1 MWKRITTKR
10 DFLNEAIDEL
20 RKLPSS
26 KEMGNIPSIY
36 KVIKQGDVDSFVKSG
51 MIRQLAGGEEN
62 RNDVYGEGVY
72 AHITLESAIKLAQ
85 RESNYYGDVVLEM
98 KLLGGYEGFV
108 MYGGSRNIDNLI
120 IKTYGRNMSVEE
132 QLYAI
137 TKDHAFAKK
146 WAKYGPSSLG
156 KAQKSLR
163 REGYNIRGMVYE
175 WGQYY
180 AILPFIFSDAIPF
193 ATAKVWS
200 STNVGNIQ
208 FRTVYNDKQ
217 NKEIAGNFDPIAQLD
232 MINAEYSRASVVR
245 VAIDDNLYCVIKS
258 NKTGG
263 YNIVK
268 IDEDNVVNPRP
279 KYIIPKNIYLSERP
293 TAPDTENGQF
303 MFSYMG
309 INFYGTVCH
318 EVARIP
324 AFWNEIENDWC
335 EFKDLENCVKQMRGD
350 DGTKV
355 AERLNEEITDLTK
368 EDFLK
373 KRTCIVYTCTHAN
386 AVDAIFK
393 SGFSR
398 QFAADNDKNYNG
410 GRGFYGN
417 GVYGSVILGKEYE
430 SFRRKGNLGMKDAG
444 AIYLSNYPDGS
455 KPDKYKYG
463 PVILKCVLLGGFS
476 NFLIFDEEWAK
487 RVYKG
492 NWKLEDQIKQIVG
505 QKDPSAAKM
514 FCDRI
519 LRRTPARY
527 NVDADDSRTTQTLA
541 SMFRGSMSEFNE
553 WETFCRKFGIRGAIY
568 HGGNDG
574 FAFVAYNYSEV
585 IPVAASFD
593 HGKTWKDD
601 KFDFDIAKERSFANP
616 DAAHKYGHLYRDM
629 NTSSPVLV
637 NCGGKKFS
645 VTVVQTMNGKFNIL
659 NNHTGDKVSPIDF
672 DERPAISTEG
682 EFQFLVGGRMFYGIY
697 NHELAQIPAFWDPNE
712 NDWFPFN
719 ELKEHI

>member
-51 MIRQLAGGEEN
+51 MIRQLAGGEED
-62 RNDVYGEGVY
+62 RNNVYGEGVY
-72 AHITLESAIKLAQ
+72 AHITLDSAIRLSH
-85 RESNYYGDVVLEM
+85 RESYYGDTVLEM

-108 MYGGSRNIDNLI
+108 MYGGSRNIDDLI
-120 IKTYGRNMSVEE
+120 IKTYGRKMSVEE

-318 EVARIP
+318 EVAKIP

-335 EFKDLENCVKQMRGD
+335 EFKDLEDCVKQMRGG

-355 AERLNEEITDLTK
+355 AESLNEEITDLTK
-368 EDFLK
+368 EDFLNGK
-373 KRTCIVYTCTHAN
+373 KRIVYVCAHTSD
-386 AVDAIFK
+386 VDAIFK
-393 SGFSR
+393 NGFSR
-398 QFAADNDKNYNG
+398 QFANNNDYMHNG
-410 GRGFYGN
+410 GALTYGDGQYGSVSLDN
-417 GVYGSVILGKEYE
+417 AANNLSRKTDYGKSDGKKYGSVI
-430 SFRRKGNLGMKDAG
+430 
-444 AIYLSNYPDGS
+444 I
-455 KPDKYKYG
+455 
-463 PVILKCVLLGGFS
+463 KCVLMGSFY
-476 NFLIFDEEWAK
+476 NFLIFDEDLAK
-487 RVYKG
+487 YIYKDK
-492 NWKLEDQIKQIVG
+492 WQIMDQIDHIV
-505 QKDPSAAKM
+505 KDP
-514 FCDRI
+514 
-519 LRRTPARY
+519 TARNELKNFVRPYLGRALY
-527 NVDADDSRTTQTLA
+527 NPSQDPMSRTNHVLF
-541 SMFRGSMSEFNE
+541 SMFSNQNGF
-553 WETFCRKFGIRGAIY
+553 RKWTNFFRQNGIRGGVY
-568 HGGNDG
+568 HGHGDG
-574 FAFVAYNYSEV
+574 YCFVCYNYSDV
-585 IPVAASFD
+585 IPIAYSTD
-593 HGKTWKDD
+593 YGKSWKDD
-601 KFDFDIAKERSFANP
+601 KFDFDAAKERSFKDP
-616 DAAHKYGHLYRDM
+616 DAASRFGHKFKGMDSA
-629 NTSSPVLV
+629 TPVLV

-645 VTVVQTMNGKFNIL
+645 VTVVQTLNGKYNIL

-672 DERPAISTEG
+672 DERPTISTEG

-719 ELKEHI
+719 ELKDHI

>member
-51 MIRQLAGGEEN
+51 MIRQLAGGEED
-62 RNDVYGEGVY
+62 RNNVYGEGVY

-85 RESNYYGDVVLEM
+85 RESNFYGDVVLEM

-156 KAQKSLR
+156 KSQKSLR

-318 EVARIP
+318 EVAKIP

-335 EFKDLENCVKQMRGD
+335 EFKDLEDCVKQMRGG

-355 AERLNEEITDLTK
+355 AENLNEEITDLTK
-368 EDFLK
+368 EDFLNGK
-373 KRTCIVYTCTHAN
+373 KRIVYVCAHTSD
-386 AVDAIFK
+386 VDAIFK
-393 SGFSR
+393 NGFSR
-398 QFAADNDKNYNG
+398 QFANNNDYMHNG
-410 GRGFYGN
+410 GALTYGDGQYGSVSLDN
-417 GVYGSVILGKEYE
+417 AANNLSRKTDYGKSDGKKYGSVI
-430 SFRRKGNLGMKDAG
+430 
-444 AIYLSNYPDGS
+444 I
-455 KPDKYKYG
+455 
-463 PVILKCVLLGGFS
+463 KCVLMGSFY
-476 NFLIFDEEWAK
+476 NFLIFDEDLAK
-487 RVYKG
+487 YIYKDK
-492 NWKLEDQIKQIVG
+492 WQIMDQIDHIV
-505 QKDPSAAKM
+505 KDPAARNELKN
-514 FCDRI
+514 FVRPY
-519 LRRTPARY
+519 LGRALY
-527 NVDADDSRTTQTLA
+527 NPSQDPMSRTNHVLF
-541 SMFRGSMSEFNE
+541 SMFSSQNGF
-553 WETFCRKFGIRGAIY
+553 RKWTNFFRQNGIRGGVY
-568 HGGNDG
+568 HGHGDG
-574 FAFVAYNYSEV
+574 YCFVCYNYSDV
-585 IPVAASFD
+585 IPVAYSTD
-593 HGKTWKDD
+593 YGKSWKDD
-601 KFDFDIAKERSFANP
+601 KFDFDAAKERSFKDP
-616 DAAHKYGHLYRDM
+616 DAASRFGHKFKGMDSA
-629 NTSSPVLV
+629 TPVLV

-645 VTVVQTMNGKFNIL
+645 VTVVQTLNGKYNIL

-672 DERPAISTEG
+672 DERPTISTEG

>member
-51 MIRQLAGGEEN
+51 MIRQLAGGEED
-62 RNDVYGEGVY
+62 RNNVYGEGVY

-108 MYGGSRNIDNLI
+108 MYGGNRDIDNLI

-137 TKDHAFAKK
+137 TKDYTFAKK

-156 KAQKSLR
+156 KAQKNLR
-163 REGYNIRGMVYE
+163 RDGYNIRGMIYE
-175 WGQYY
+175 WGSYS
-180 AILPFIFSDAIPF
+180 AILPFVFSDAIPF

-200 STNVGNIQ
+200 STNTGNIQ

-245 VAIDDNLYCVIKS
+245 VSVDDNLYCVIKS

-263 YNIVK
+263 YNIIK
-268 IDEDNVVNPRP
+268 IDEDNVINPRP

-335 EFKDLENCVKQMRGD
+335 EFKDLENCVKQMRGG

-355 AERLNEEITDLTK
+355 AESLNEEITDLTK
-368 EDFLK
+368 EDFLNGK
-373 KRTCIVYTCTHAN
+373 KRIVYVCAHTSD
-386 AVDAIFK
+386 VDAIFK
-393 SGFSR
+393 NGFSR
-398 QFAADNDKNYNG
+398 QFANNNDYMHNG
-410 GRGFYGN
+410 GALTYGDGQYGSVSLDN
-417 GVYGSVILGKEYE
+417 AANNLSRKTDYGKSDGKKYGSVI
-430 SFRRKGNLGMKDAG
+430 
-444 AIYLSNYPDGS
+444 I
-455 KPDKYKYG
+455 
-463 PVILKCVLLGGFS
+463 KCVLMSSFY
-476 NFLIFDEEWAK
+476 NFLIFDEDLAK
-487 RVYKG
+487 YIYKDK
-492 NWKLEDQIKQIVG
+492 WQIMDQIDHIV
-505 QKDPSAAKM
+505 KDPAARNELKN
-514 FCDRI
+514 FVRPY
-519 LRRTPARY
+519 LGRALY
-527 NVDADDSRTTQTLA
+527 NPSQDPMSRTNHVLF
-541 SMFRGSMSEFNE
+541 SMFSSQNGF
-553 WETFCRKFGIRGAIY
+553 RKWTNFFRQNGIRGGVY
-568 HGGNDG
+568 HGHGDG
-574 FAFVAYNYSEV
+574 YCFVCYNYSDV
-585 IPVAASFD
+585 IPVAYSTD
-593 HGKTWKDD
+593 YGKSWKDD
-601 KFDFDIAKERSFANP
+601 KFDFDAAKERSFKDP
-616 DAAHKYGHLYRDM
+616 DAASRFGHKFKGMDSA
-629 NTSSPVLV
+629 TPVLV

-645 VTVVQTMNGKFNIL
+645 VTVVQTLNGKYNIL

-672 DERPAISTEG
+672 DERPTISTEG

>member
-36 KVIKQGDVDSFVKSG
+36 KVIKHGDIDSYVKSG

-72 AHITLESAIKLAQ
+72 AHITLDSAIRLSH
-85 RESNYYGDVVLEM
+85 RESYYGDTILEM

-108 MYGGSRNIDNLI
+108 MYGGSRNIDDLI
-120 IKTYGRNMSVEE
+120 IKTYGRKMSVEE
-132 QLYAI
+132 QLYVI
-137 TKDHAFAKK
+137 TKDYAFAKK
-146 WAKYGPSSLG
+146 WARYDPRSFGN
-156 KAQKSLR
+156 AQKSLR

-175 WGQYY
+175 WGLYY
-180 AILPFIFSDAIPF
+180 AVLPFVFSDAIPF
-193 ATAKVWS
+193 ATARVWND
-200 STNVGNIQ
+200 TNTGNIQ
-208 FRTVYNDKQ
+208 FKTVYNDKQ

-232 MINAEYSRASVVR
+232 MINAEYSRASVIR

-268 IDEDNVVNPRP
+268 IDEDNIINPRP

-355 AERLNEEITDLTK
+355 AESLNEEITDLTK
-368 EDFLK
+368 EDFLNGK
-373 KRTCIVYTCTHAN
+373 KRIVYVCAHTSD
-386 AVDAIFK
+386 VDAIFK
-393 SGFSR
+393 NGFSR
-398 QFAADNDKNYNG
+398 QFANNNDYMHNG
-410 GRGFYGN
+410 GALTYGDGQYGSVSLDN
-417 GVYGSVILGKEYE
+417 AANNLSRKTDYGKSDGKKYGSVI
-430 SFRRKGNLGMKDAG
+430 
-444 AIYLSNYPDGS
+444 I
-455 KPDKYKYG
+455 
-463 PVILKCVLLGGFS
+463 KCVLMGSFY
-476 NFLIFDEEWAK
+476 NFLIFDEDLAK
-487 RVYKG
+487 YIYKDK
-492 NWKLEDQIKQIVG
+492 WQIMDQIDHIV
-505 QKDPSAAKM
+505 KDPAARNELKN
-514 FCDRI
+514 FVRPY
-519 LRRTPARY
+519 LGRALY
-527 NVDADDSRTTQTLA
+527 NPSQDPMSRTNHVLF
-541 SMFRGSMSEFNE
+541 SMFSSQNGF
-553 WETFCRKFGIRGAIY
+553 RKWTNFFRQNGIRGGVY
-568 HGGNDG
+568 HGHGDG
-574 FAFVAYNYSEV
+574 YCFVCYNYSDV
-585 IPVAASFD
+585 IPVAYSTD
-593 HGKTWKDD
+593 YGKSWKDD
-601 KFDFDIAKERSFANP
+601 KFDFDAAKERSFKDP
-616 DAAHKYGHLYRDM
+616 DAASRFGHKFKGMDSA
-629 NTSSPVLV
+629 TPVLV

-645 VTVVQTMNGKFNIL
+645 VTVVQTLNGKYNIL

-672 DERPAISTEG
+672 DERPTISTEG

>member
-51 MIRQLAGGEEN
+51 MIRQLAGGEED
-62 RNDVYGEGVY
+62 RNNVYGEGVY

-85 RESNYYGDVVLEM
+85 RESNFYGDVVLEM

-120 IKTYGRNMSVEE
+120 IKTYGRYMSVEE

-318 EVARIP
+318 EVAKIP

-335 EFKDLENCVKQMRGD
+335 EFKDLEDCVKQMRGG

-355 AERLNEEITDLTK
+355 AESLNEEITDLTK
-368 EDFLK
+368 EDFLNGK
-373 KRTCIVYTCTHAN
+373 KRIVYVCAHTSD
-386 AVDAIFK
+386 VDAIFK
-393 SGFSR
+393 NGFSR
-398 QFAADNDKNYNG
+398 QFANNNDYMHNG
-410 GRGFYGN
+410 GALTYGDGQYGSVSLDN
-417 GVYGSVILGKEYE
+417 AANNLSRKTDYGKSDGKKYGSVI
-430 SFRRKGNLGMKDAG
+430 
-444 AIYLSNYPDGS
+444 I
-455 KPDKYKYG
+455 
-463 PVILKCVLLGGFS
+463 KCVLMGSFY
-476 NFLIFDEEWAK
+476 NFLIFDEDLAK
-487 RVYKG
+487 YIYKDK
-492 NWKLEDQIKQIVG
+492 WQIMDQIDHIV
-505 QKDPSAAKM
+505 KDP
-514 FCDRI
+514 
-519 LRRTPARY
+519 TARNELKNFVRPYLGRALY
-527 NVDADDSRTTQTLA
+527 NPSQDPMSRTNHVLF
-541 SMFRGSMSEFNE
+541 SMFSSQNGF
-553 WETFCRKFGIRGAIY
+553 RKWTNFFRQNGIRGGVY
-568 HGGNDG
+568 HGHGDG
-574 FAFVAYNYSEV
+574 YCFVCYNYSDV
-585 IPVAASFD
+585 IPVAYSTD
-593 HGKTWKDD
+593 YGKSWKDD
-601 KFDFDIAKERSFANP
+601 KFDFDAAKERSFKDP
-616 DAAHKYGHLYRDM
+616 DAASRFGHKFKGMDSA
-629 NTSSPVLV
+629 TPVLV

-645 VTVVQTMNGKFNIL
+645 VTVVQTLNGKYNIL

-672 DERPAISTEG
+672 DERPTISTEG

>member
-51 MIRQLAGGEEN
+51 MIRQLAGGEED
-62 RNDVYGEGVY
+62 RNNVYGEGVY

-85 RESNYYGDVVLEM
+85 RESNFYGDVVLEM

-156 KAQKSLR
+156 KSQKSLR

-318 EVARIP
+318 EVAKIP

-335 EFKDLENCVKQMRGD
+335 EFKDLEDCVKQMRGG

-355 AERLNEEITDLTK
+355 AESLNEEITDLTK
-368 EDFLK
+368 EDFLNGK
-373 KRTCIVYTCTHAN
+373 KRIVYVCAHTSD
-386 AVDAIFK
+386 VDAIFK
-393 SGFSR
+393 NGFSR
-398 QFAADNDKNYNG
+398 QFANNNDYMHNG
-410 GRGFYGN
+410 GALTYGDGQYGSVSLDN
-417 GVYGSVILGKEYE
+417 AANNLSRKTDYGKSDGKKYGSVI
-430 SFRRKGNLGMKDAG
+430 
-444 AIYLSNYPDGS
+444 I
-455 KPDKYKYG
+455 
-463 PVILKCVLLGGFS
+463 KCVLMGSFY
-476 NFLIFDEEWAK
+476 NFLIFDEDLAK
-487 RVYKG
+487 YIYKDK
-492 NWKLEDQIKQIVG
+492 WQIMDQIDHIV
-505 QKDPSAAKM
+505 KDPAARNELKN
-514 FCDRI
+514 FVRPY
-519 LRRTPARY
+519 LGRALY
-527 NVDADDSRTTQTLA
+527 NPSQDPMSRTNHVLF
-541 SMFRGSMSEFNE
+541 SMFSSQNGF
-553 WETFCRKFGIRGAIY
+553 RKWTNFFRQNGIRGGVY
-568 HGGNDG
+568 HGHGDG
-574 FAFVAYNYSEV
+574 YCFVCYNYSDV
-585 IPVAASFD
+585 IPVAYSTD
-593 HGKTWKDD
+593 YGKSWKDD
-601 KFDFDIAKERSFANP
+601 KFDFDAAKERSFKDP
-616 DAAHKYGHLYRDM
+616 DAASRFGHKFKGMDSA
-629 NTSSPVLV
+629 TPVLV

-645 VTVVQTMNGKFNIL
+645 VTVVQTLNGKYNIL

-672 DERPAISTEG
+672 DERPTISTEG

-719 ELKEHI
+719 ELKDHI

>member
-51 MIRQLAGGEEN
+51 MIRQLAGGEED
-62 RNDVYGEGVY
+62 RNNVYGEGVY

-85 RESNYYGDVVLEM
+85 RESNFYGDVVLEM

-175 WGQYY
+175 WGRYY

-318 EVARIP
+318 EVAKIP

-335 EFKDLENCVKQMRGD
+335 EFKDLEDCVKQMRGG

-355 AERLNEEITDLTK
+355 AESLNEEITDLTK
-368 EDFLK
+368 EDFLNGK
-373 KRTCIVYTCTHAN
+373 KRIVYVCAHTSD
-386 AVDAIFK
+386 VDAIFK
-393 SGFSR
+393 NGFSR
-398 QFAADNDKNYNG
+398 QFANNNDYMHNG
-410 GRGFYGN
+410 GALTYGDGQYGSVSLDN
-417 GVYGSVILGKEYE
+417 AANNLSRKTDYGKSDGKKYGSVI
-430 SFRRKGNLGMKDAG
+430 
-444 AIYLSNYPDGS
+444 I
-455 KPDKYKYG
+455 
-463 PVILKCVLLGGFS
+463 KCVLMGSFY
-476 NFLIFDEEWAK
+476 NFLIFDEDLAK
-487 RVYKG
+487 YIYKDK
-492 NWKLEDQIKQIVG
+492 WQIMDQIDHIV
-505 QKDPSAAKM
+505 KDPAARNELKN
-514 FCDRI
+514 FVRPY
-519 LRRTPARY
+519 LGRALY
-527 NVDADDSRTTQTLA
+527 NPSQDPMSRTNHVLF
-541 SMFRGSMSEFNE
+541 SMFSSQNGF
-553 WETFCRKFGIRGAIY
+553 RKWTNFFRQNGIRGGVY
-568 HGGNDG
+568 HGHGDG
-574 FAFVAYNYSEV
+574 YCFVCYNYSDV
-585 IPVAASFD
+585 IPVAYSTD
-593 HGKTWKDD
+593 YGKSWKDD
-601 KFDFDIAKERSFANP
+601 KFDFDAAKERSFKDP
-616 DAAHKYGHLYRDM
+616 DAASRFGHKFKGMDSA
-629 NTSSPVLV
+629 TPVLV

-645 VTVVQTMNGKFNIL
+645 VTVVQTLNGKYNIL

-672 DERPAISTEG
+672 DERPTISTEG

>member
-36 KVIKQGDVDSFVKSG
+36 KVIKHGDIDSYVKSG

-72 AHITLESAIKLAQ
+72 AHITLDSAIRLSH
-85 RESNYYGDVVLEM
+85 RESYYGDTVLEM
-98 KLLGGYEGFV
+98 KLLGGFEGFV
-108 MYGGSRNIDNLI
+108 MYGGSRNIDDLI
-120 IKTYGRNMSVEE
+120 IKTYGRKMSVEE
-132 QLYAI
+132 QLYVI
-137 TKDHAFAKK
+137 TKDYTFAKK
-146 WAKYGPSSLG
+146 WARYDPRSFGN
-156 KAQKSLR
+156 AQKSLR

-175 WGQYY
+175 WGAYY
-180 AILPFIFSDAIPF
+180 AVLPFVFSDAIPF
-193 ATAKVWS
+193 ATARVWAD
-200 STNVGNIQ
+200 TNTGNIQ
-208 FRTVYNDKQ
+208 FKTVYNDKQ

-232 MINAEYSRASVVR
+232 MINAEYSRASVIR

-268 IDEDNVVNPRP
+268 IDEDNVINPRP

-335 EFKDLENCVKQMRGD
+335 EFKDLEDCVKQMRGG

-355 AERLNEEITDLTK
+355 AESLNEEITDLTK
-368 EDFLK
+368 EDFLNGK
-373 KRTCIVYTCTHAN
+373 KRIVYVCAHTSD
-386 AVDAIFK
+386 VDAIFK
-393 SGFSR
+393 NGFSR
-398 QFAADNDKNYNG
+398 QFANNNDYMHNGALTYGDGQYGSVSLDNAANNLSRKTD
-410 GRGFYGN
+410 YGKSD
-417 GVYGSVILGKEYE
+417 GKKYGSVI
-430 SFRRKGNLGMKDAG
+430 
-444 AIYLSNYPDGS
+444 I
-455 KPDKYKYG
+455 
-463 PVILKCVLLGGFS
+463 KCVLMGSFY
-476 NFLIFDEEWAK
+476 NFLIFDEDLAK
-487 RVYKG
+487 YIYKDK
-492 NWKLEDQIKQIVG
+492 WQIMDQIDHIV
-505 QKDPSAAKM
+505 KDPAARNELKN
-514 FCDRI
+514 FVRPY
-519 LRRTPARY
+519 LGRALY
-527 NVDADDSRTTQTLA
+527 NPSQDPMSRTNHVLF
-541 SMFRGSMSEFNE
+541 SMFSSQNGF
-553 WETFCRKFGIRGAIY
+553 RKWTNFFRQNGIRGGVY
-568 HGGNDG
+568 HGHGDG
-574 FAFVAYNYSEV
+574 YCFVCYNYSDV
-585 IPVAASFD
+585 IPVAYSTD
-593 HGKTWKDD
+593 YGKSWKDD
-601 KFDFDIAKERSFANP
+601 KFDFDAAKERSFKDP
-616 DAAHKYGHLYRDM
+616 DAASRFGHKFKGMDSA
-629 NTSSPVLV
+629 TPVLV

-645 VTVVQTMNGKFNIL
+645 VTVVQTLNGKYNIL

-672 DERPAISTEG
+672 DERPTISTEG

-719 ELKEHI
+719 ELKDHI

>member
-51 MIRQLAGGEEN
+51 MIRQLAGGEED
-62 RNDVYGEGVY
+62 RNNVYGEGVY

-85 RESNYYGDVVLEM
+85 RESNFYGDVVLEM

-318 EVARIP
+318 EVAKIP

-335 EFKDLENCVKQMRGD
+335 EFKDLEDCVKQMRGG

-355 AERLNEEITDLTK
+355 AESLNEEITDLTK
-368 EDFLK
+368 EDFLNGK
-373 KRTCIVYTCTHAN
+373 KRIVYVCAHTSD
-386 AVDAIFK
+386 VDAIFK
-393 SGFSR
+393 NGFSR
-398 QFAADNDKNYNG
+398 QFANNNDYMHNG
-410 GRGFYGN
+410 GALTYGDGQYGSVSLDN
-417 GVYGSVILGKEYE
+417 AANNLSRKTDYGKSDGKKYGSVI
-430 SFRRKGNLGMKDAG
+430 
-444 AIYLSNYPDGS
+444 I
-455 KPDKYKYG
+455 
-463 PVILKCVLLGGFS
+463 KCVLMGSFY
-476 NFLIFDEEWAK
+476 NFLIFDEDLAK
-487 RVYKG
+487 YIYKDK
-492 NWKLEDQIKQIVG
+492 WQIMDQIDHIV
-505 QKDPSAAKM
+505 KDP
-514 FCDRI
+514 
-519 LRRTPARY
+519 TARNELKNFVRPYLGRALY
-527 NVDADDSRTTQTLA
+527 NPSQDPMSRTNHVLF
-541 SMFRGSMSEFNE
+541 SMFSNQNGF
-553 WETFCRKFGIRGAIY
+553 RKWTNFFRQNGIRGGVY
-568 HGGNDG
+568 HGHGDG
-574 FAFVAYNYSEV
+574 YCFVCYNYSDV
-585 IPVAASFD
+585 IPIAYSTD
-593 HGKTWKDD
+593 YGKSWKDD
-601 KFDFDIAKERSFANP
+601 KFDFDAAKERSFKDP
-616 DAAHKYGHLYRDM
+616 DAASRFGHKFKGMDSA
-629 NTSSPVLV
+629 TPVLV

-645 VTVVQTMNGKFNIL
+645 VTVVQTLNGKYNIL

-672 DERPAISTEG
+672 DERPTISTEG

-719 ELKEHI
+719 ELKDHI

>member
-132 QLYAI
+132 QLYTI

-268 IDEDNVVNPRP
+268 IDEDNVINPRP

-318 EVARIP
+318 EVAKIP

-335 EFKDLENCVKQMRGD
+335 EFKDLEDCVKQMRGG

-355 AERLNEEITDLTK
+355 AESLNEEITDLTK
-368 EDFLK
+368 EDFLNGK
-373 KRTCIVYTCTHAN
+373 KRIVYVCAHTSD
-386 AVDAIFK
+386 VDAIFK
-393 SGFSR
+393 NGFSR
-398 QFAADNDKNYNG
+398 QFANNNDYMHNG
-410 GRGFYGN
+410 GALTYGDGQYGSVSLDN
-417 GVYGSVILGKEYE
+417 AANNLSRKTDYGKSDGKKYGSVI
-430 SFRRKGNLGMKDAG
+430 
-444 AIYLSNYPDGS
+444 I
-455 KPDKYKYG
+455 
-463 PVILKCVLLGGFS
+463 KCVLMGSFY
-476 NFLIFDEEWAK
+476 NFLIFDEDLAK
-487 RVYKG
+487 YIYKDK
-492 NWKLEDQIKQIVG
+492 WQIMDQIDHIV
-505 QKDPSAAKM
+505 KDPAARNELKN
-514 FCDRI
+514 FVRPY
-519 LRRTPARY
+519 LGRALY
-527 NVDADDSRTTQTLA
+527 NPSQDPMSRTNHVLF
-541 SMFRGSMSEFNE
+541 SMFSSQNGF
-553 WETFCRKFGIRGAIY
+553 RKWTNFFRQNGIRGGVY
-568 HGGNDG
+568 HGHGDG
-574 FAFVAYNYSEV
+574 YCFVCYNYSDV
-585 IPVAASFD
+585 IPVAYSTD
-593 HGKTWKDD
+593 YGKSWKDD
-601 KFDFDIAKERSFANP
+601 KFDFDAAKERSFKDP
-616 DAAHKYGHLYRDM
+616 DAASRFGHKFKGMDSA
-629 NTSSPVLV
+629 TPVLV

-645 VTVVQTMNGKFNIL
+645 VTVVQTLNGKYNIL

-672 DERPAISTEG
+672 DERPTISTEG

>member
-51 MIRQLAGGEEN
+51 MIRQLAGGEED
-62 RNDVYGEGVY
+62 RNNVYGEGVY

-85 RESNYYGDVVLEM
+85 RESNFYGDVVLEM

-156 KAQKSLR
+156 KSQKSLR

-268 IDEDNVVNPRP
+268 IDEDNVINPRP

-318 EVARIP
+318 EVAKIP

-335 EFKDLENCVKQMRGD
+335 EFKDLEDCVKQMRGG

-355 AERLNEEITDLTK
+355 AESLNEEITDLTK
-368 EDFLK
+368 EDFLNGK
-373 KRTCIVYTCTHAN
+373 KRIVYVCAHTSD
-386 AVDAIFK
+386 VDAIFK
-393 SGFSR
+393 NGFSR
-398 QFAADNDKNYNG
+398 QFANNNDYMHNG
-410 GRGFYGN
+410 GALTYGDGQYGSVSLDN
-417 GVYGSVILGKEYE
+417 AANNLSRKTDYGKSDGKKYGSVI
-430 SFRRKGNLGMKDAG
+430 
-444 AIYLSNYPDGS
+444 I
-455 KPDKYKYG
+455 
-463 PVILKCVLLGGFS
+463 KCVLMGSFY
-476 NFLIFDEEWAK
+476 NFLIFDEDLAK
-487 RVYKG
+487 YIYKDK
-492 NWKLEDQIKQIVG
+492 WQIMDQIDHIV
-505 QKDPSAAKM
+505 KDPAARNELKN
-514 FCDRI
+514 FVRPY
-519 LRRTPARY
+519 LGRALY
-527 NVDADDSRTTQTLA
+527 NPSQDPMSRTNHVLF
-541 SMFRGSMSEFNE
+541 SMFSSQNGF
-553 WETFCRKFGIRGAIY
+553 RKWTNFFRQNGIRGGVY
-568 HGGNDG
+568 HGHGDG
-574 FAFVAYNYSEV
+574 YCFVCYNYSDV
-585 IPVAASFD
+585 IPVAYSTD
-593 HGKTWKDD
+593 YGKSWKDD
-601 KFDFDIAKERSFANP
+601 KFDFDAAKERSFKDP
-616 DAAHKYGHLYRDM
+616 DAASRFGHKFKGMDSA
-629 NTSSPVLV
+629 TPVLV

-645 VTVVQTMNGKFNIL
+645 VTVVQTLNGKYNIL

-672 DERPAISTEG
+672 DERPTISTEG

-697 NHELAQIPAFWDPNE
+697 NHELAQIPAVWDPNE
-712 NDWFPFN
+712 KDWFPCN
-719 ELKEHI
+719 ELKDHI

>member
-51 MIRQLAGGEEN
+51 MIRQLAGGEED
-62 RNDVYGEGVY
+62 RNNVYGEGVY

-85 RESNYYGDVVLEM
+85 RESNFYGDVVLEM

-318 EVARIP
+318 EVAKIP

-335 EFKDLENCVKQMRGD
+335 EFKDLEDCVKQMRGG

-355 AERLNEEITDLTK
+355 AESLNEEITDLTK
-368 EDFLK
+368 EDFLNGK
-373 KRTCIVYTCTHAN
+373 KRIVYVCAHTSD
-386 AVDAIFK
+386 VDAIFK
-393 SGFSR
+393 NGFSR
-398 QFAADNDKNYNG
+398 QFANNNDYMHNG
-410 GRGFYGN
+410 GALTYGDGQYGSVSLDN
-417 GVYGSVILGKEYE
+417 AANNLSRKTDYGKSDGKKYGSVI
-430 SFRRKGNLGMKDAG
+430 
-444 AIYLSNYPDGS
+444 I
-455 KPDKYKYG
+455 
-463 PVILKCVLLGGFS
+463 KCVLMGSFY
-476 NFLIFDEEWAK
+476 NFLIFDEDLAK
-487 RVYKG
+487 YIYKDK
-492 NWKLEDQIKQIVG
+492 WQIMDQIDHIV
-505 QKDPSAAKM
+505 KDP
-514 FCDRI
+514 
-519 LRRTPARY
+519 TARNELKNFVRPYLGRALY
-527 NVDADDSRTTQTLA
+527 NPSQDPMSRTNHVLF
-541 SMFRGSMSEFNE
+541 SMFSSQNGF
-553 WETFCRKFGIRGAIY
+553 RKWTNFFRQNGIRGGVY
-568 HGGNDG
+568 HGHGDG
-574 FAFVAYNYSEV
+574 YCFVCYNYSDV
-585 IPVAASFD
+585 IPVAYSTD
-593 HGKTWKDD
+593 YGKSWKDD
-601 KFDFDIAKERSFANP
+601 KFDFDAAKERSFKDP
-616 DAAHKYGHLYRDM
+616 DAASRFGHKFKGMDSA
-629 NTSSPVLV
+629 TPVLV

-645 VTVVQTMNGKFNIL
+645 VTVVQTLNGKYNIL

-672 DERPAISTEG
+672 DERPTISTEG

>member
-51 MIRQLAGGEEN
+51 MIRQLAGGEED
-62 RNDVYGEGVY
+62 RNNVYGEGVY

-318 EVARIP
+318 EVAKIP

-335 EFKDLENCVKQMRGD
+335 EFKDLEDCVKQMRGG

-355 AERLNEEITDLTK
+355 AESLNEEITDLTK
-368 EDFLK
+368 EDFLNGK
-373 KRTCIVYTCTHAN
+373 KRIVYVCAHTSD
-386 AVDAIFK
+386 VDAIFK
-393 SGFSR
+393 NGFSR
-398 QFAADNDKNYNG
+398 QFANNNDYMHNG
-410 GRGFYGN
+410 GALTYGDGQYGSVSLDN
-417 GVYGSVILGKEYE
+417 AANNLSRKTDYGKSDGKKYGSVI
-430 SFRRKGNLGMKDAG
+430 
-444 AIYLSNYPDGS
+444 I
-455 KPDKYKYG
+455 
-463 PVILKCVLLGGFS
+463 KCVLMGSFY
-476 NFLIFDEEWAK
+476 NFLIFDEDLAK
-487 RVYKG
+487 YIYKDK
-492 NWKLEDQIKQIVG
+492 WQIMDQIDHIV
-505 QKDPSAAKM
+505 KDPAARNELKN
-514 FCDRI
+514 FVRPY
-519 LRRTPARY
+519 LGRALY
-527 NVDADDSRTTQTLA
+527 NPSQDPMSRTNHVLF
-541 SMFRGSMSEFNE
+541 SMFSSQNGF
-553 WETFCRKFGIRGAIY
+553 RKWTNFFRQNGIRGGVY
-568 HGGNDG
+568 HGHGDG
-574 FAFVAYNYSEV
+574 YCFVCYNYSDV
-585 IPVAASFD
+585 IPVAYSTD
-593 HGKTWKDD
+593 YGKSWKDD
-601 KFDFDIAKERSFANP
+601 KFDFDAAKERSFKDP
-616 DAAHKYGHLYRDM
+616 DAASRFGHKFKGMDSA
-629 NTSSPVLV
+629 TPVLV

-645 VTVVQTMNGKFNIL
+645 VTVVQTLNGKYNIL

-672 DERPAISTEG
+672 DERPTISTEG

>member
-51 MIRQLAGGEEN
+51 MIRQLAGGEED
-62 RNDVYGEGVY
+62 RNNVYGEGVY

-137 TKDHAFAKK
+137 TKDHTFAKK
-146 WAKYGPSSLG
+146 WARYGPSSLG

-180 AILPFIFSDAIPF
+180 AILPFVFSDAIPF

-208 FRTVYNDKQ
+208 FKTVYNDKQ

-318 EVARIP
+318 EVAKIP

-335 EFKDLENCVKQMRGD
+335 EFKDLEDCVKQMRGG

-355 AERLNEEITDLTK
+355 TESLNEEITDLTK
-368 EDFLK
+368 EDFLNGK
-373 KRTCIVYTCTHAN
+373 KRIVYVCAHTSD
-386 AVDAIFK
+386 VDAIFK
-393 SGFSR
+393 NGFSR
-398 QFAADNDKNYNG
+398 QFANNNDYMHNG
-410 GRGFYGN
+410 GALTYGDGQYGSVSLDN
-417 GVYGSVILGKEYE
+417 AANNLSRKTDYGKSDGKKYGSVI
-430 SFRRKGNLGMKDAG
+430 
-444 AIYLSNYPDGS
+444 I
-455 KPDKYKYG
+455 
-463 PVILKCVLLGGFS
+463 KCVLMGSFY
-476 NFLIFDEEWAK
+476 NFLIFDEDLAK
-487 RVYKG
+487 YIYKDK
-492 NWKLEDQIKQIVG
+492 WQIMDQIDHIV
-505 QKDPSAAKM
+505 KDPSARNELKN
-514 FCDRI
+514 FVRPY
-519 LRRTPARY
+519 LGRELY
-527 NVDADDSRTTQTLA
+527 NPSQDPMSRTNHVLF
-541 SMFRGSMSEFNE
+541 SMFSSQNGF
-553 WETFCRKFGIRGAIY
+553 RKWTNFFRQNGIRGGVY
-568 HGGNDG
+568 HGHGDG
-574 FAFVAYNYSEV
+574 YCFVCYNYSDV
-585 IPVAASFD
+585 IPVAYSTD
-593 HGKTWKDD
+593 YGKSWKDD
-601 KFDFDIAKERSFANP
+601 KFDFDVAKERSFKDP
-616 DAAHKYGHLYRDM
+616 DAASRFGHKFKGMDSA
-629 NTSSPVLV
+629 TPVLV

-645 VTVVQTMNGKFNIL
+645 VTVVQTLNGKYNIL

-672 DERPAISTEG
+672 DERPTISTEG
-682 EFQFLVGGRMFYGIY
+682 DFQFLVGGRMFYGIY

>member
-51 MIRQLAGGEEN
+51 MIRQLAGGEED
-62 RNDVYGEGVY
+62 RNNVYGEGVY

-85 RESNYYGDVVLEM
+85 RESNFYGDVVLEM

-268 IDEDNVVNPRP
+268 IDEDNVINPRP

-318 EVARIP
+318 EVAKIP

-335 EFKDLENCVKQMRGD
+335 EFKDLEDCVKQMRGG

-355 AERLNEEITDLTK
+355 AESLNEEITDLTK
-368 EDFLK
+368 EDFLNGK
-373 KRTCIVYTCTHAN
+373 KRIVYVCAHTSD
-386 AVDAIFK
+386 VDAIFK
-393 SGFSR
+393 NGFSR
-398 QFAADNDKNYNG
+398 QFANNNDYMHNG
-410 GRGFYGN
+410 GALTYGDGQYGSVSLDN
-417 GVYGSVILGKEYE
+417 AANNLSRKTDYGKSDGKKYGSVI
-430 SFRRKGNLGMKDAG
+430 
-444 AIYLSNYPDGS
+444 I
-455 KPDKYKYG
+455 
-463 PVILKCVLLGGFS
+463 KCVLMGSFY
-476 NFLIFDEEWAK
+476 NFLIFDEDLAK
-487 RVYKG
+487 YIYKDK
-492 NWKLEDQIKQIVG
+492 WQIMDQIDHIV
-505 QKDPSAAKM
+505 KDPAARNELKN
-514 FCDRI
+514 FVRPY
-519 LRRTPARY
+519 LGRALY
-527 NVDADDSRTTQTLA
+527 NPSQDPMSRTNHVLF
-541 SMFRGSMSEFNE
+541 SMFSSQNGF
-553 WETFCRKFGIRGAIY
+553 RKWTNFFRQNGIRGGVY
-568 HGGNDG
+568 HGHGDG
-574 FAFVAYNYSEV
+574 YCFVCYNYSDV
-585 IPVAASFD
+585 IPVAYSTD
-593 HGKTWKDD
+593 YGKSWKDD
-601 KFDFDIAKERSFANP
+601 KFDFDAAKERSFKDP
-616 DAAHKYGHLYRDM
+616 DAASRFGHKFKGMDSA
-629 NTSSPVLV
+629 TPVLV
-637 NCGGKKFS
+637 ACGGKKFS
-645 VTVVQTMNGKFNIL
+645 VTVVQTLNGKYNIL

-672 DERPAISTEG
+672 DERPTISTEG

-719 ELKEHI
+719 ELKDHI

>member
-1 MWKRITTKR
+1 MKWKRITTKR

-36 KVIKQGDVDSFVKSG
+36 KVIKHGDIDSYVKSG
-51 MIRQLAGGEEN
+51 MIRQLAGGEDG

-180 AILPFIFSDAIPF
+180 AILPFVFSDAIPF

-208 FRTVYNDKQ
+208 FKTVYNDKQ

-263 YNIVK
+263 YNIIK

-318 EVARIP
+318 EVAKIP

-355 AERLNEEITDLTK
+355 AESLNEEITDLTK
-368 EDFLK
+368 EDFLNGK
-373 KRTCIVYTCTHAN
+373 KRIVYVCAHTSD
-386 AVDAIFK
+386 VDAIFK
-393 SGFSR
+393 NGFSR
-398 QFAADNDKNYNG
+398 QFANNNDYMHNG
-410 GRGFYGN
+410 GALTYGDGQYGSVSLDN
-417 GVYGSVILGKEYE
+417 AANNLSRKTDYGKSDGKKYGSVI
-430 SFRRKGNLGMKDAG
+430 
-444 AIYLSNYPDGS
+444 I
-455 KPDKYKYG
+455 
-463 PVILKCVLLGGFS
+463 KCVLMGSFY
-476 NFLIFDEEWAK
+476 NFLIFDEDLAK
-487 RVYKG
+487 YIYKDK
-492 NWKLEDQIKQIVG
+492 WQIMDQIDHIV
-505 QKDPSAAKM
+505 KDPAARNELKN
-514 FCDRI
+514 FVRPY
-519 LRRTPARY
+519 LGRALY
-527 NVDADDSRTTQTLA
+527 NPSQDPMSRTNHVLF
-541 SMFRGSMSEFNE
+541 SMFSSQNGF
-553 WETFCRKFGIRGAIY
+553 RKWTNFFRQNGIRGGVY
-568 HGGNDG
+568 HGHGDG
-574 FAFVAYNYSEV
+574 YCFVCYNYSDV
-585 IPVAASFD
+585 IPVAYSTD
-593 HGKTWKDD
+593 YGKSWKDD
-601 KFDFDIAKERSFANP
+601 KFDFDAAKERSFKDP
-616 DAAHKYGHLYRDM
+616 DAASRFGHKFKGMDSA
-629 NTSSPVLV
+629 TPVLV

-645 VTVVQTMNGKFNIL
+645 VTVVQTLNGKYNIL

-672 DERPAISTEG
+672 DERPTISTEG

>member
-36 KVIKQGDVDSFVKSG
+36 KVIKHGDIDSYVKSG
-51 MIRQLAGGEEN
+51 MIRQLAGGEDG

-72 AHITLESAIKLAQ
+72 AHITLDSAIRLSH
-85 RESNYYGDVVLEM
+85 RESYYGDTVLEM

-108 MYGGSRNIDNLI
+108 MYGGSRNIDDLI
-120 IKTYGRNMSVEE
+120 IKTYGRKMSVEE
-132 QLYAI
+132 QLYVI
-137 TKDHAFAKK
+137 TKDYAFAKK
-146 WAKYGPSSLG
+146 WARYDPRSFGN
-156 KAQKSLR
+156 AQKSLR

-175 WGQYY
+175 WGPYY
-180 AILPFIFSDAIPF
+180 AVLPFVFSDAIPF
-193 ATAKVWS
+193 ATARVWND
-200 STNVGNIQ
+200 TNTGNIQ
-208 FRTVYNDKQ
+208 FKTVYNDKQ

-268 IDEDNVVNPRP
+268 IDEDNVINPRP

-335 EFKDLENCVKQMRGD
+335 EFKDLENCVKQMRGG

-355 AERLNEEITDLTK
+355 AESLNEEITDLTK
-368 EDFLK
+368 EDFLNGK
-373 KRTCIVYTCTHAN
+373 KRIVYVCAHTSD
-386 AVDAIFK
+386 VDAIFK
-393 SGFSR
+393 NGFSR
-398 QFAADNDKNYNG
+398 QFANNNDYMHNG
-410 GRGFYGN
+410 GALTYGDGQYGSVSLDN
-417 GVYGSVILGKEYE
+417 AANNLSRKTDYGKSDGKKYGSVI
-430 SFRRKGNLGMKDAG
+430 
-444 AIYLSNYPDGS
+444 I
-455 KPDKYKYG
+455 
-463 PVILKCVLLGGFS
+463 KCVLMGSFY
-476 NFLIFDEEWAK
+476 NFLIFDEDLAK
-487 RVYKG
+487 YIYKDK
-492 NWKLEDQIKQIVG
+492 WQIMDQIDHIV
-505 QKDPSAAKM
+505 KDPAARNELKN
-514 FCDRI
+514 FVRPY
-519 LRRTPARY
+519 LGRALY
-527 NVDADDSRTTQTLA
+527 NPSQDPMSRTNHVLF
-541 SMFRGSMSEFNE
+541 SMFSSQNGF
-553 WETFCRKFGIRGAIY
+553 RKWTNFFRQNGIRGGVY
-568 HGGNDG
+568 HGHGDG
-574 FAFVAYNYSEV
+574 YCFVCYNYSDV
-585 IPVAASFD
+585 IPVAYSTD
-593 HGKTWKDD
+593 YGKSWKDD
-601 KFDFDIAKERSFANP
+601 KFDFDAAKERSFKDP
-616 DAAHKYGHLYRDM
+616 DAASRFGHKFKGMDSA
-629 NTSSPVLV
+629 TPVLV

-645 VTVVQTMNGKFNIL
+645 VTVVQTLNGKYNIL

-672 DERPAISTEG
+672 DERPTISTEG

>member
-51 MIRQLAGGEEN
+51 MIRQLAGGEED
-62 RNDVYGEGVY
+62 RNNVYGEGVY

-318 EVARIP
+318 EVAKIP

-335 EFKDLENCVKQMRGD
+335 EFKDLEDCVKQMRGG

-355 AERLNEEITDLTK
+355 AESLNEEITDLTK
-368 EDFLK
+368 EDFLNGK
-373 KRTCIVYTCTHAN
+373 KRIVYVCAHTSD
-386 AVDAIFK
+386 VDAIFK
-393 SGFSR
+393 NGFSR
-398 QFAADNDKNYNG
+398 QFANNNDYMHNG
-410 GRGFYGN
+410 GALTYGDGQYGSVSLDN
-417 GVYGSVILGKEYE
+417 AANNLSRKTDYGKSDGKKYGSVI
-430 SFRRKGNLGMKDAG
+430 
-444 AIYLSNYPDGS
+444 I
-455 KPDKYKYG
+455 
-463 PVILKCVLLGGFS
+463 KCVLMGSFY
-476 NFLIFDEEWAK
+476 NFLIFDEDLAK
-487 RVYKG
+487 YIYKDK
-492 NWKLEDQIKQIVG
+492 WQIMDQIDHIV
-505 QKDPSAAKM
+505 KDPSARNELKNFVRPYLGRA
-514 FCDRI
+514 
-519 LRRTPARY
+519 LY
-527 NVDADDSRTTQTLA
+527 NPSQDPMSRTNHVLFN
-541 SMFRGSMSEFNE
+541 MFSSQNGF
-553 WETFCRKFGIRGAIY
+553 RKWTNFFRQNGIRGGVY
-568 HGGNDG
+568 HGHGDG
-574 FAFVAYNYSEV
+574 YCFVCYNYSDV
-585 IPVAASFD
+585 IPVAYSTD
-593 HGKTWKDD
+593 YGKSWKDD
-601 KFDFDIAKERSFANP
+601 KFDFDVAKERSFKDP
-616 DAAHKYGHLYRDM
+616 DAASRFGHKFKGMDSA
-629 NTSSPVLV
+629 TPVLV

-645 VTVVQTMNGKFNIL
+645 VTVVQTLNGKYNIL

-672 DERPAISTEG
+672 DERPTISTEG

>member
-318 EVARIP
+318 EVAKIP

-335 EFKDLENCVKQMRGD
+335 EFKDLEDCVKQMRGG

-355 AERLNEEITDLTK
+355 AESLNEEITDLTK
-368 EDFLK
+368 EDFLNGK
-373 KRTCIVYTCTHAN
+373 KRIVYVCAHTSD
-386 AVDAIFK
+386 VDAIFK
-393 SGFSR
+393 NGFSR
-398 QFAADNDKNYNG
+398 QFANNNDYMHNG
-410 GRGFYGN
+410 GALTYGDGQYGSVSLDN
-417 GVYGSVILGKEYE
+417 AANNLSRKTDYGKSDGKKYGSVI
-430 SFRRKGNLGMKDAG
+430 
-444 AIYLSNYPDGS
+444 I
-455 KPDKYKYG
+455 
-463 PVILKCVLLGGFS
+463 KCVLMGSFY
-476 NFLIFDEEWAK
+476 NFLIFDEDLAK
-487 RVYKG
+487 YIYKDK
-492 NWKLEDQIKQIVG
+492 WQIMDQIDHIV
-505 QKDPSAAKM
+505 KDPSARNELKNFVRPYLGRA
-514 FCDRI
+514 
-519 LRRTPARY
+519 LY
-527 NVDADDSRTTQTLA
+527 NPSQDPMSRTNHVLF
-541 SMFRGSMSEFNE
+541 SMFSSQNGF
-553 WETFCRKFGIRGAIY
+553 RKWTNFFRQNGIRGGVY
-568 HGGNDG
+568 HGHGDG
-574 FAFVAYNYSEV
+574 YCFVCYNYSDV
-585 IPVAASFD
+585 IPVAYSTD
-593 HGKTWKDD
+593 YGKSWKDD
-601 KFDFDIAKERSFANP
+601 KFDFDAAKERSFKDP
-616 DAAHKYGHLYRDM
+616 DAASRFGHKFKGMDSA
-629 NTSSPVLV
+629 TPVLV

-645 VTVVQTMNGKFNIL
+645 VTVVQTLNGKYNIL

-672 DERPAISTEG
+672 DERPTISTEG